1 MGARRCTS
9 RSSKGVKNEGASIT
23 VQLLEARCYIPPSLK
38 VKVMLN
44 TKQKLARDVLP
55 WSLLPPDYLVRTLEA
70 VPAEDWCRTWAACR
84 TIMLRRTSKSVKQE
98 VDKMR
103 LPAVVHLCELWIEE
117 GRGFQKSCRL
127 QKLQIVMKELPLM
140 TAWCRITTVK
150 LYDLC
155 DSKFAGQIVR
165 NNFVRVLQRVVRQ
178 SAGTLTWL
186 GLAHNDLDNDGTN
199 IVARVLGE
207 CRALTTLHLQYND
220 MGWHGARNLARVLPV
235 CTALTELNLAVNQIG
250 PGGAERLAGV
260 LAQCTALA
268 HLDLGFNRIG
278 DSGAE
283 SIAAVLGKCPAL
295 KFLDVQ
301 ENDIG
306 PVGNR
311 RLASFST
318 GTLQIQLRDL
328 YHAEEDEEEAEE
340 EDTSDVD
347 REEEDEEEAEEEPHS
362 D

>member
-1 MGARRCTS
+1 MF
-9 RSSKGVKNEGASIT
+9 
-23 VQLLEARCYIPPSLK
+23 
-38 VKVMLN
+38 
-44 TKQKLARDVLP
+44 
-55 WSLLPPDYLVRTLEA
+55 
-70 VPAEDWCRTWAACR
+70 
-84 TIMLRRTSKSVKQE
+84 RRTSKIVKQH
-98 VDKMR
+98 VDRIR
-103 LPAVVHLCELWIEE
+103 LPAVVHLCELWIHKVAS
-117 GRGFQKSCRL
+117 QMKQM

-140 TAWCRITTVK
+140 TVWCRITTLK
-150 LYDLC
+150 LHDLC
-155 DSKFAGQIVR
+155 DSKFAGQTVR
-165 NNFVRVLQRVVRQ
+165 NNFVRVLQTVVRQ

-199 IVARVLGE
+199 IVAGVLGE
-207 CRALTTLHLQYND
+207 CPALTTLHLHHTD
-220 MGWHGARNLARVLPV
+220 MGCHGARSLARVLPV
-235 CTALTELNLAVNQIG
+235 CTALTELNLAV
-250 PGGAERLAGV
+250 
-260 LAQCTALA
+260 
-268 HLDLGFNRIG
+268 NRIG

-347 REEEDEEEAEEEPHS
+347 REEEDEEEAEEEAHS